1 VNKGIYRQKDIGIH
15 DDRIIDVLKKNKAL
29 SVREIH
35 FFLKDLE
42 PRTIAEKLEIL
53 SRYGIVSRHS
63 VRKITFWEM
72 KRDAVGSE

>member
-1 VNKGIYRQKDIGIH
+1 MNKDIYRQKDIETH
-15 DDRIIDVLKKNKAL
+15 DNRIIDVLRKNKAL

-53 SRYGIVSRHS
+53 SKYGIVSRHS
-63 VRKITFWEM
+63 VQKITFWEL
-72 KRDAVGSE
+72 KRDAMGGE